1 MPQKV
6 NGPHFILVLPAEGAG
21 QRLLLLAEG
30 ETSIG
35 RSSQNDIVIEDPA
48 VSRCH
53 CRVIRT
59 GSRVVFED
67 LGERNITRL
76 RKQPAHGRQLRE
88 GDRLHLGRSSLLFH
102 SGAAAAA
109 SSPAVRKRVVPRR
122 KASESFKAR
131 GKSSSLPMVIVTAV
145 LITGVLFFFLS
156 SRRSSDVPAAKPDA
170 GQLALRAQEEAAK
183 KELELLE
190 KSLLAAQKKAAAV
203 RRETPV
209 AAPPP
214 AEAEAPSKPGDPSP
228 PAPGQGKK
236 PASAGGAGSPEGTEA
251 ELVVKKLEPPKPR
264 VIRPVVP
271 KKAQEAYFEA
281 HVVPYLSK
289 YCNSCHN
296 AEKAKGDLEL
306 HAYRVASESIK
317 DKDVWAKVA
326 KKVKEARMPPKKSRQ
341 PTESETARL
350 LAWIDAAVFELDEGK
365 GRDPGRVTMRRL
377 NKVEYNNTVRDLV
390 GLDLD
395 MADAFPADE
404 IGYGFDNISDLLS
417 IPPLL
422 MEKYLSASEKIVKA
436 VWADEKARSRIMI
449 CRPEKK
455 SQNKTCAKKIVQ
467 AFGGRA
473 FRRPLNISETSAL
486 VSLVE
491 LAVKNEDGF
500 ETGIQFAVQAML
512 VSPHFLFRVEIDSK
526 PHDPKAVRML
536 NDYEVASR
544 MSYFLWSSMPDDE
557 LLELA
562 RKKSLRK
569 RSVIEAQVKRM
580 LADGK
585 SRAFINTFAAHWLG
599 TRTMRLVTPD
609 VGTFPEFDEKLRDAM
624 CRETELFFQEVMSKD
639 LSILLFIDSDFT
651 FLNQRLAEHYGI
663 PGVQGEKLRRVA
675 LKDRRRG
682 GVLTQGTVLT
692 ITSDPTRTSPVKRGK
707 WILEQILGS
716 PPPPPPPGDDNFV
729 GESNKEELTL
739 RARMELHRE
748 KPECAVCHDKM
759 DTIGLGFERFDGIG
773 SFRKTHA
780 GKPILVS
787 GTFPS
792 GQTFENVGELKAL
805 LLRHKA
811 DFCRCLTEKMLIF
824 ALGRGLEYTDTSLVD
839 EISSQLALNDYR
851 FSTLVK
857 QIVLSEQFRK
867 RRGEQKPLATV
878 K

>member
-1 MPQKV
+1 MPQTA
-6 NGPHFILVLPAEGAG
+6 NGPHFILFLPVEGAG
-21 QRLLLLAEG
+21 QRLLILAEG
-30 ETSIG
+30 ETGIG
-35 RSSQNDIVIEDPA
+35 RSPENDIVIEDPA
-48 VSRCH
+48 VSRHH
-53 CRVIRT
+53 CRVIRR

-67 LGERNITRL
+67 LGDRNLTQL
-76 RKQPAHGRQLRE
+76 RNKPAHGRQLRD

-102 SGAAAAA
+102 SGVPVATA
-109 SSPAVRKRVVPRR
+109 SPVVRKGVVPRR
-122 KASESFKAR
+122 RASESFQAR
-131 GKSSSLPMVIVTAV
+131 SKSSSLPMVVVTAV
-145 LITGVLFFFLS
+145 LIAGALFFFLS
-156 SRRSSDVPAAKPDA
+156 NRRSPEVPAAGPDA
-170 GQLALRAQEEAAK
+170 GQLALRAREEAAK
-183 KELELLE
+183 KKLELLK
-190 KSLLAAQKKAAAV
+190 KSFVAAQKKSKTS
-203 RRETPV
+203 RRESPV
-209 AAPPP
+209 AAHPP
-214 AEAEAPSKPGDPSP
+214 AEGGVAEKSRAPSSSVPNRIEKPAAEASGI
-228 PAPGQGKK
+228 
-236 PASAGGAGSPEGTEA
+236 PEAKTA
-251 ELVVKKLEPPKPR
+251 EPVVKKVEPPKPR
-264 VIRPVVP
+264 VVRPVVP
-271 KKAQEAYFEA
+271 KNAQEAYFEA

-289 YCNSCHN
+289 YCNACHN
-296 AEKAKGDLEL
+296 EEESKGDLEL
-306 HAYRVASESIK
+306 HGYRVASSAIK
-317 DKDVWAKVA
+317 DKDVWGKVA
-326 KKVKEARMPPKKSRQ
+326 KKIKEAKMPPRKSRQ
-341 PTESETARL
+341 PTESETARI

-365 GRDPGRVTMRRL
+365 SRDPGRVTMRRL

-422 MEKYLSASEKIVKA
+422 MEKYLTASEKIVKA
-436 VWADEKARSRIMI
+436 IWANEKARSRIMI

-473 FRRPLNISETSAL
+473 FRRPLNISETGAL

-512 VSPHFLFRVEIDSK
+512 VSPHFLFRVEIDSQ
-526 PHDPKAVRML
+526 PHDPKVVRSL

-557 LLELA
+557 LLEMA

-585 SRAFINTFAAHWLG
+585 SRAFIKTFAAHWLG

-609 VGTFPEFDEKLRDAM
+609 VATFPEFDEKLRDAM
-624 CRETELFFQEVMSKD
+624 CRETELFFEEIMSKD

-663 PGVQGEKLRRVA
+663 PGVRGEKLRRVA

-707 WILEQILGS
+707 WVLEQILGS
-716 PPPPPPPGDDNFV
+716 PPPPPPPGNDNFV
-729 GESNKEELTL
+729 GESTKEELTL
-739 RARMELHRE
+739 RARMELHRQ

-759 DTIGLGFERFDGIG
+759 DTIGLGFERFDGVG
-773 SFRKTHA
+773 SFRKTHS
-780 GKPILVS
+780 GNPIVVS

-839 EISSQLALNDYR
+839 EISSTLALNDYR

-857 QIVLSEQFRK
+857 QIVLSAQFRK
-867 RRGEQKPLATV
+867 RRGEQKPLTAV

>member
-1 MPQKV
+1 
-6 NGPHFILVLPAEGAG
+6 
-21 QRLLLLAEG
+21 
-30 ETSIG
+30 
-35 RSSQNDIVIEDPA
+35 
-48 VSRCH
+48 
-53 CRVIRT
+53 
-59 GSRVVFED
+59 
-67 LGERNITRL
+67 
-76 RKQPAHGRQLRE
+76 
-88 GDRLHLGRSSLLFH
+88 
-102 SGAAAAA
+102 
-109 SSPAVRKRVVPRR
+109 VVPRR

-190 KSLLAAQKKAAAV
+190 KSLLAAKKKAAAV

-326 KKVKEARMPPKKSRQ
+326 KKVREARMPPKKSRQ

-449 CRPEKK
+449 CRP
-455 SQNKTCAKKIVQ
+455 
-467 AFGGRA
+467 
-473 FRRPLNISETSAL
+473 SA
-486 VSLVE
+486 
-491 LAVKNEDGF
+491 AGP
-500 ETGIQFAVQAML
+500 FA
-512 VSPHFLFRVEIDSK
+512 
-526 PHDPKAVRML
+526 
-536 NDYEVASR
+536 
-544 MSYFLWSSMPDDE
+544 
-557 LLELA
+557 
-562 RKKSLRK
+562 
-569 RSVIEAQVKRM
+569 
-580 LADGK
+580 
-585 SRAFINTFAAHWLG
+585 
-599 TRTMRLVTPD
+599 
-609 VGTFPEFDEKLRDAM
+609 
-624 CRETELFFQEVMSKD
+624 
-639 LSILLFIDSDFT
+639 
-651 FLNQRLAEHYGI
+651 
-663 PGVQGEKLRRVA
+663 
-675 LKDRRRG
+675 
-682 GVLTQGTVLT
+682 
-692 ITSDPTRTSPVKRGK
+692 
-707 WILEQILGS
+707 
-716 PPPPPPPGDDNFV
+716 
-729 GESNKEELTL
+729 
-739 RARMELHRE
+739 
-748 KPECAVCHDKM
+748 
-759 DTIGLGFERFDGIG
+759 GL
-773 SFRKTHA
+773 
-780 GKPILVS
+780 
-787 GTFPS
+787 
-792 GQTFENVGELKAL
+792 
-805 LLRHKA
+805 
-811 DFCRCLTEKMLIF
+811 
-824 ALGRGLEYTDTSLVD
+824 
-839 EISSQLALNDYR
+839 
-851 FSTLVK
+851 
-857 QIVLSEQFRK
+857 
-867 RRGEQKPLATV
+867 
-878 K
+878 